1 MVITTTPRFG
11 SEMQGIFD
19 VIAKDSKE
27 RAKKF
32 RQELSSKIKNLLI
45 FPYIGRIRS
54 DNVREFIY
62 KGYVVPYTINNDEI
76 SILGIYKENE
86 WSE

>member
-1 MVITTTPRFG
+1 
-11 SEMQGIFD
+11 MQGIFD
-19 VIAKDSKE
+19 FIAKDSKE

-45 FPYIGRIRS
+45 FPYICRIRS

-62 KGYVVPYTINNDEI
+62 KGYVVTYTINNEEI

-86 WSE
+86 RSE

>member
-1 MVITTTPRFG
+1 MVITTTPRFE
-11 SEMQGIFD
+11 SEMQDIFD
-19 VIAKDSKE
+19 FISLDSKE

-32 RQELSSKIKNLLI
+32 RLDLATKIKNLLI

-54 DNVREFIY
+54 DNVRELIY

>member
-1 MVITTTPRFG
+1 MVITTTPRFE
-11 SEMQGIFD
+11 SEIQDIFD
-19 VIAKDSKE
+19 FIAKDSKE

-32 RQELSSKIKNLLI
+32 RKELSEKIKNLLI
-45 FPYIGRIRS
+45 FPHMGRIRS
-54 DNVREFIY
+54 DNVRDFIH

>member
-1 MVITTTPRFG
+1 MVITTTPRFE

-19 VIAKDSKE
+19 FIAKDSKE

-45 FPYIGRIRS
+45 FPYMGRIRS

-76 SILGIYKENE
+76 IILGIYKENE